1 MLFGRKKTDAAK
13 DQKAAAGELKPTNAK
28 AKPSLGMTPALNL
41 RRPTP
46 AQPTSAS
53 TNRLADIPG
62 MLTPRGE
69 VRPYGVEGKT
79 LVVGRE
85 ISLIG
90 QIAACDKLV
99 VEGRVEADLEHCRQ
113 LDVSSTGFFKGSA
126 DIDEAE
132 ICGRVEG
139 TLIVRKR
146 LRVRATARIKGSI
159 TYGQIEVEAG
169 GEIAGEMQIYRPEPS
184 AAKAPL
190 RNPARE
196 GAQPAEAGE

>member
-13 DQKAAAGELKPTNAK
+13 HPKTTGGDNKSGDGEV
-28 AKPSLGMTPALNL
+28 KPSVALSPSINL
-41 RRPTP
+41 RRPAP
-46 AQPTSAS
+46 AQPTTAS
-53 TNRLADIPG
+53 TNRLNDIPG
-62 MLTPRGE
+62 ILPARSD

-85 ISLIG
+85 ISLVG
-90 QIAACDKLV
+90 KIAACDKLV

-113 LDVSSTGFFKGSA
+113 LDVAATGFFKGSA

-139 TLIVRKR
+139 NLIVRKR

-159 TYGQIEVEAG
+159 SYAQIEVEAG
-169 GEIAGEMQIYRPEPS
+169 GEIVGEMQPYRQEP
-184 AAKAPL
+184 AAKPL
-190 RNPARE
+190 PRGPLPE
-196 GAQPAEAGE
+196 GNLHVEAGE

>member
-13 DQKAAAGELKPTNAK
+13 DRKAATGEPKTMNAK
-28 AKPSLGMTPALNL
+28 AKPPLGVTPALNL
-41 RRPTP
+41 RRPMP

-53 TNRLADIPG
+53 TSRLADIPG
-62 MLTPRGE
+62 IAAPRGD
-69 VRPYGVEGKT
+69 VRAYGVEGKT

-85 ISLIG
+85 ISLAG

-139 TLIVRKR
+139 TLVVRKR

-159 TYGQIEVEAG
+159 TYSQMEVEAG
-169 GEIAGEMQIYRPEPS
+169 GEIVGDMQIYRPETS
-184 AAKAPL
+184 VAKAPV
-190 RNPARE
+190 RGPARE
-196 GAQPAEAGE
+196 GPQPAEAGE